1 MQLLQ
6 LQQPQFKNVHNK
18 PDWYYLCQ
26 DSQKAEL

>member
-18 PDWYYLCQ
+18 PDWYWLY
-26 DSQKAEL
+26 QKSLNVEL